1 MANKYLSKINFE
13 GTEYLIKDAEN
24 RANLSNLETS
34 INSTFEEFNS
44 MVQMK
49 NLVLSAY
56 CALPDNDGPHGL
68 GIIGINA
75 ENPALPVENITE
87 ITSIGPGLFYFISA
101 ELGINLAP
109 EIAIL
114 NANENDNDDGM
125 PYKNLIQGP
134 FIWDI
139 PTNIFDESNEEEV
152 YARLICQISTDTIR
166 VLTFTPEAFFANN
179 EPACIFEWEDY
190 SMSEAIDLAK
200 LELNNNID
208 NLNTTLSTQI
218 NTTETNFNTKLEEL
232 KTLLEGK
239 ISSGDTSLGQEIANL
254 LTKHNEDIADVRSD
268 YANDLNVRV
277 SPIESKLNYTNIAYG
292 TCATA
297 AGTAT
302 KQVTLDTNIASSWQQ
317 TVGSIV
323 MIKFSASNTASNVKI
338 KVGNNTAYPIWYNNA
353 EYTSKDSIYT
363 GYKNR
368 VTAYVFNGTHWVWI
382 ANSYDYNST
391 YSNQSLGNGYGVCED
406 AESTQNKTASISG
419 YNLKSHGRVSIKF
432 INAVPSNATLNITE
446 KGQQDIFFGG
456 AKITAGIIK
465 AGDIAT
471 FIYDGTQYQ
480 LIAIDRWQKDI
491 STLEEEFNSGFN
503 AINAELLL
511 KAPIASPEFDG
522 EPQAPDPNDAETKS
536 QIATINY
543 VTKTITDLSLGNASK
558 KDVDTAPTKDSKKLV
573 ESGGT
578 YSAIKTVD
586 DKVQS
591 NTNAIAGLDDRVETL
606 EGEMDD
612 VQTELPKKQPKL
624 TGNVNQYVGFN
635 SSKAAVAVTLDTTLK
650 SSNVAPDSKSV
661 GDAIDGLT
669 NAVNVELGLRAP
681 LKSPNFDGD
690 PTAPTPP
697 TNDNDTSIA
706 TTAFVRNAIAEYAMV
721 YKGKLSKYEPAVDS
735 DKMYV
740 TLPNTS
746 LLGDTYLI
754 TRSSGYIGSH
764 KCASGDFAVCI
775 QSYTYLPS
783 VEESEDIDQLWTVI
797 AGADIHTVTNTL
809 ISDVDAIENTLANKV
824 NGPAA
829 STDKNVAIFS
839 GTDGKTIVDSG
850 FTIGKSVPANAEFT
864 DTKYTL
870 PAATSTSR
878 GGIRVDNT
886 TLKVKAA
893 SGQTSPV
900 DIIYV
905 VDNAHNHTIAN
916 IDGLSNTLNA
926 KASTGGATFTGPVI
940 LPAPDTTTPKSAAT
954 IEYVDAAINEVLE
967 ASSAMTFE
975 GTIGTEGTITA
986 LPAKHDVGDTYVVK
1000 TAGSYA
1006 GQSCEVGDLIICTTS
1021 GTTANNTHWT
1031 VVQTNLNGAVTGP
1044 TASTTSNLAA
1054 FSDATGK
1061 VVKDSGISASSVTTA
1076 INLVTEHSTTK
1087 APLASPDFTG
1097 SPTAPTPPVGDND
1110 TSIATTAFVTRAI
1123 NNLSLG
1129 GASTRG
1135 VDTTPTNGS
1144 TNLIESNGVYDALVS
1159 RDNAI
1164 AEKAHKNTGVFYIE
1178 GGGTTDTTNKQATW
1192 TGSHSSIS
1200 AYYEGLMIA
1209 YKIGTAGSTTTTLN
1223 INNLGAVTV
1232 MKNNNSA
1239 ISTSFPVNSVI
1250 FLVYTLDGE
1259 TAYWKAHDYDAN
1271 TRNSVGDYRKNAT
1284 KLYFVGTTSS
1294 DASSS
1299 SSYATSYTNSNC
1311 YVGTDDCL
1319 YSNNKKVAIDEDLQ
1333 NILTTRIVPIETT
1346 LNNVPR
1352 LTDNTITN
1360 TFTSQNHFTVADLN
1374 DFRVGTSSGSLALQ
1388 SSGIQSING
1397 AFTATSTANTLTL
1410 NGNLGGEIRLGKAA
1424 TNSKVTM
1431 YGNTSS
1437 LLELDAGTAQTVT
1450 AISFK
1455 NNSKTGTFGF
1465 KKDGDSTYFTADGS
1479 RLWTDAYH
1487 GDLDNQLNTYMT
1499 KSNPTGSGTMN
1510 FTGDINSTGTIK
1522 SGSTTLGNTY
1532 LELYGPTTETNGN
1545 KGAYIDFHYNGSTSD
1560 YTARIHETA
1569 SGTLRVYGNLNI
1581 DNHLEVDKNIATD
1594 ANLIVAGT
1602 STLAG
1607 DVHANQTITI
1617 GNGCILSYDATNKCL
1632 NFGFN

>member
-34 INSTFEEFNS
+34 INDTLEEFNS
-44 MVQMK
+44 MAQMK

-56 CALPDNDGPHGL
+56 CALPDNNAGTHGL
-68 GIIGINA
+68 GVIGINA
-75 ENPALPVENITE
+75 ENPALPIENIAK
-87 ITSIGPGLFYFISA
+87 ITSVGPGFIYVISA
-101 ELGINLAP
+101 ELGINMAP

-139 PTNIFDESNEEEV
+139 PTNIFDENNEEEV

-166 VLTFTPEAFFANN
+166 VLTFTPEAFFAEQENGSQG
-179 EPACIFEWEDY
+179 IFVWQDY

-218 NTTETNFNTKLEEL
+218 STTETNFNTKLEEL

-239 ISSGDTSLGQEIANL
+239 INSGNTNLGQEITNL
-254 LTKHNEDIADVRSD
+254 LIKHNEDIADVRSD

-297 AGTAT
+297 ADTAT

-317 TVGSIV
+317 AVGSIV

-406 AESTQNKTASISG
+406 AESTQNKSVSISS
-419 YNLKSHGRVSIKF
+419 YSLKSHGYVSIKF
-432 INAVPSNATLNITE
+432 INAVPANATLNITE
-446 KGQQDIFFGG
+446 KGQKQIFFGG

-491 STLEEEFNSGFN
+491 SALEEEFNSGFN
-503 AINAELLL
+503 AINAELAL
-511 KAPIASPEFDG
+511 KAPLASPVFTGD
-522 EPQAPDPNDAETKS
+522 PQAPDPHNAETKS
-536 QIATINY
+536 QIATTSY
-543 VTKTITDLSLGNASK
+543 VTKAIADLSLGDASK
-558 KDVDTAPTKDSKKLV
+558 RGVDTTPTENSKKLV
-573 ESGGT
+573 ESGGI
-578 YSAIKTVD
+578 YSAIKTVSN
-586 DKVQS
+586 KVDS
-591 NTNAIAGLDDRVETL
+591 NTNAMAGLDDRVEAL

-612 VQTELPKKQPKL
+612 VQIELPKKQPKL
-624 TGNVNQYVGFN
+624 TGNTNQYVGFN
-635 SSKAAVAVTLDTTLK
+635 SSNAAVAKTLDTTLK

-669 NAVNVELGLRAP
+669 NAVNAKLDLKAP
-681 LKSPNFDGD
+681 LVSPVFTGD

-697 TNDNDTSIA
+697 TNDNDKSIA

-721 YKGKLSKYEPAVDS
+721 YKGKLGKREPAVDG
-735 DKMYV
+735 DKTYV
-740 TLPNTS
+740 TLPSTS

-754 TRSSGYIGSH
+754 TTSSGYIGSH
-764 KCASGDFAVCI
+764 KCESGDFAVCI

-783 VEESEDIDQLWTVI
+783 VEESEDIDQIWTVI
-797 AGADIHTVTNTL
+797 AGADIHTVTDTL
-809 ISDVDAIENTLANKV
+809 ISDVGAIENTLANKV

-870 PAATSTSR
+870 PAATSTVR

-905 VDNAHNHTIAN
+905 VDDAHNHTIAN

-940 LPAPDTTTPKSAAT
+940 LPAPDTTEPKSAAT
-954 IEYVDAAINEVLE
+954 IEYVDAAIDEVLE

-975 GTIGTEGTITA
+975 GTIGTGGTVTT

-1006 GQSCEVGDLIICTTS
+1006 NQTCEVGDLIICTTS
-1021 GTTANNTHWT
+1021 GTTANNAHWT

-1044 TASTTSNLAA
+1044 TTSTTSNLAA
-1054 FSDATGK
+1054 FNDATGK

-1087 APLASPDFTG
+1087 APLASPVFTG
-1097 SPTAPTPPVGDND
+1097 DPKAPTPAAGDND

-1123 NNLSLG
+1123 SNLGLG
-1129 GASTRG
+1129 EASKRG
-1135 VDTTPTNGS
+1135 VDTVPTNGS
-1144 TNLIESNGVYDALVS
+1144 TNLVESNGVYDALAD

-1178 GGGTTDTTNKQATW
+1178 GGGTTSSDNKTATW
-1192 TGSHSSIS
+1192 TGSHDSIN

-1209 YKIGTAGSTTTTLN
+1209 YKIGTKGGTSTTTLN
-1223 INNLGAVTV
+1223 INSLGAVTV
-1232 MKNNNSA
+1232 IKNSSSA
-1239 ISTSFPVNSVI
+1239 ISTNFPVNSVI
-1250 FLVYTLDGE
+1250 FLVYTLDGT

-1271 TRNSVGDYRKNAT
+1271 TRNSVGDYRKNST
-1284 KLYFVGTTSS
+1284 KLYVVGTTSS

-1311 YVGTDDCL
+1311 YIGTDNCF
-1319 YSNNKKVAIDEDLQ
+1319 YSNGIRVPDINELNALED
-1333 NILTTRIVPIETT
+1333 RVEDIEET
-1346 LNNVPR
+1346 LENVPR

-1360 TFTSQNHFTVADLN
+1360 TFTSQNHFTVTDLN

-1437 LLELDAGTAQTVT
+1437 LLELDAGTAQTLT

-1479 RLWTDAYH
+1479 RIWTDAYH
-1487 GDLDNQLNTYMT
+1487 GSIDNSFNEINNKFNNYMLKT
-1499 KSNPTGSGTMN
+1499 NPTGSGTMN
-1510 FTGDINSTGTIK
+1510 FDGAINATSTIK
-1522 SGSTTLGNTY
+1522 SGDTSLGGHY
-1532 LELYGPTTETNGN
+1532 LELVGPAVSSGN
-1545 KGAYIDFHYNGSTSD
+1545 QGAYIDFHYNGSTAD
-1560 YTARIHETA
+1560 YTSRIHETS
-1569 SGTLRVYGNLNI
+1569 SGTLRMYSNVTI
-1581 DNHLEVDKNIATD
+1581 DN
-1594 ANLIVAGT
+1594 NLHTSGS
-1602 STLAG
+1602 STLLG
-1607 DVHANQTITI
+1607 DVLTNGSVTI
-1617 GNGCILSYDATNKCL
+1617 GGACILSYDATNKCL

>member
-1 MANKYLSKINFE
+1 MSKYISKLNLE

-34 INSTFEEFNS
+34 VNDTFENLNS
-44 MVQMK
+44 AMQMK
-49 NLVLSAY
+49 NLVLSAICVPGDDIGTY
-56 CALPDNDGPHGL
+56 GEGK
-68 GIIGINA
+68 IGINA
-75 ENPALPVENITE
+75 ENPALPIQNIAE
-87 ITSIGPGLFYFISA
+87 ITNIGPGIIYVASVA
-101 ELGINLAP
+101 MGINMAP

-114 NANENDNDDGM
+114 NYNGNNEEI
-125 PYKNLIQGP
+125 PYNNLIQGS

-139 PTNIFDESNEEEV
+139 PTNILEENNEEEI

-166 VLTFTPEAFFANN
+166 VLTFTPEAFFEENGS
-179 EPACIFEWEDY
+179 ECFFEWEDY
-190 SMSEAIDLAK
+190 SFSEAIDLAK
-200 LELNNNID
+200 LEINNNID

-218 NTTETNFNTKLEEL
+218 STTETNFNTKLEEL

-239 ISSGDTSLGQEIANL
+239 INSGNTNLGQEIANL

-297 AGTAT
+297 ASTAT
-302 KQVTLDTNIASSWQQ
+302 KEVVLVSNATQWKQEIGSIIAIKFTTSNSASS
-317 TVGSIV
+317 
-323 MIKFSASNTASNVKI
+323 VKI
-338 KVGNNTAYPIWYNNA
+338 KVGNNAAYPIWYNNA
-353 EYTSKDSIYT
+353 EYTSNGTAYT
-363 GYKNR
+363 GYADR
-368 VTAYVFNGTHWVWI
+368 ITTYMFNGTHWVWI
-382 ANSYDYNST
+382 ANSYDTNTT
-391 YSNQSLGNGYGVCED
+391 YTNEKLGNGYGTCST
-406 AESTQNKTASISG
+406 AESTTAKAATFSS
-419 YNLKSHGRVSIKF
+419 YTLVKHGMVSIKF
-432 INAVPSNATLNITE
+432 TNAVPANATLNINS
-446 KGQQDIFFGG
+446 KGAKNIYYRG
-456 AKITAGIIK
+456 AKIIANVIK

-491 STLEEEFNSGFN
+491 SALEEEFNSSFN

-511 KAPIASPEFDG
+511 KAPLASPVFTGD
-522 EPQAPDPNDAETKS
+522 PQAPTPDVGDNDKS
-536 QIATINY
+536 IATTEF
-543 VTKTITDLSLGNASK
+543 VTRAISNLSLGDASK
-558 KDVDTAPTKDSKKLV
+558 RGVDTTPTENSKKLV

-578 YSAIKTVD
+578 YSAIKTVS
-586 DKVQS
+586 DKVDS
-591 NTNAIAGLDDRVETL
+591 NTNAMAGLDDRVEAL

-624 TGNVNQYVGFN
+624 TGNTNQYVGFN
-635 SSKAAVAVTLDTTLK
+635 SSKAAVAKTLDTTLK

-669 NAVNVELGLRAP
+669 NAVNAKLDLKAP
-681 LKSPNFDGD
+681 LASPVFTGD
-690 PTAPTPP
+690 PKAPTPA

-706 TTAFVRNAIAEYAMV
+706 TTAFVKNAIAEYAMV
-721 YKGKLSKYEPAVDS
+721 YKGKLGKYEPAGDS

-740 TLPNTS
+740 ALPSTS

-754 TRSSGYIGSH
+754 TVSSGYIGSY
-764 KCASGDFAVCI
+764 KCKSGDFAVCI
-775 QSYTYLPS
+775 QAYTYLPS
-783 VEESEDIDQLWTVI
+783 VEESEDIDQLWAVI
-797 AGADIHTVTNTL
+797 AGADIHTVTDTL

-870 PAATSTSR
+870 PAATPTVR

-905 VDNAHNHTIAN
+905 VDDAHNHTIAN
-916 IDGLSNTLNA
+916 IDGLSNTLNT

-940 LPAPDTTTPKSAAT
+940 LPAPDTTKPKSAAT

-975 GTIGTEGTITA
+975 GTIGTGSTSTITA

-1000 TAGSYA
+1000 TAGTYA
-1006 GQSCEVGDLIICTTS
+1006 NQTCEVGDLIICTTS
-1021 GTTANNTHWT
+1021 GTAANNAHWT

-1044 TASTTSNLAA
+1044 TTSTASNLAA
-1054 FSDATGK
+1054 FNDATGK

-1087 APLASPDFTG
+1087 APIASPDFTG
-1097 SPTAPTPPVGDND
+1097 VPKAPDPND
-1110 TSIATTAFVTRAI
+1110 STKKSQIATINYVTKTI
-1123 NNLSLG
+1123 TDLG
-1129 GASTRG
+1129 LGNASKRG
-1135 VDTTPTNGS
+1135 VDTIPTDGS

-1178 GGGTTDTTNKQATW
+1178 GGGTTSSDNKTATW

-1209 YKIGTAGSTTTTLN
+1209 YKIGTKGGTSTTTLN
-1223 INNLGAVTV
+1223 INSLGAVTV
-1232 MKNNNSA
+1232 IKNSSSA
-1239 ISTSFPVNSVI
+1239 ISTNFPVNSVI
-1250 FLVYTLDGE
+1250 FLVYTLDGT

-1271 TRNSVGDYRKNAT
+1271 TRNSVGDYRKNST

-1294 DASSS
+1294 DSATST
-1299 SSYATSYTNSNC
+1299 SYATSYTNSKC

-1319 YSNNKKVAIDEDLQ
+1319 YSNEKLVAIDEDLQ
-1333 NILTTRIVPIETT
+1333 NIVTTRIVPIETT

-1437 LLELDAGTAQTVT
+1437 LLELDAGTAQTLT

-1465 KKDGDSTYFTADGS
+1465 KKDGSSTYFTADGS

-1522 SGSTTLGNTY
+1522 SGSTSLGNTY

-1560 YTARIHETA
+1560 YTARIHETS
-1569 SGTLRVYGNLNI
+1569 SGTLRVYGNLHI
-1581 DNHLEVDKNIATD
+1581 DNHLEVSKNIATD